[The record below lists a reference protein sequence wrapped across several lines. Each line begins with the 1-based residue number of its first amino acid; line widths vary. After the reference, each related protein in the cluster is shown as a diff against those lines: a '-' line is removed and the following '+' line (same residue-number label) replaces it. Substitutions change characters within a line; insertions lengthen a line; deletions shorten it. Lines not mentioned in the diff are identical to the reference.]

1 MKKMFSG
8 LAAGSFAL
16 LSCSVLA
23 HANEAAMAEAAHNS
37 MHISDAIMPVALMI
51 AISIIARPFFK
62 KMRQARIDREESQG
76 K

>member
-1 MKKMFSG
+1 MKKLFNG
-8 LAAGSFAL
+8 LAASSLAL

-23 HANEAAMAEAAHNS
+23 HANEAEMTAAAHDS

-51 AISIIARPFFK
+51 AISIFARPFFK
-62 KMRQARIDREESQG
+62 KMREARIKREESQD

>member
-1 MKKMFSG
+1 MKYLFSG
-8 LAAGSFAL
+8 LAASSLAL

-23 HANEAAMAEAAHNS
+23 HADEAAMTEGAHQT

-51 AISIIARPFFK
+51 AISLIARPFFR
-62 KMRQARIDREESQG
+62 KMREVRIRNQESQD

>member
-8 LAAGSFAL
+8 LVAGSLAL

-23 HANEAAMAEAAHNS
+23 HANEAEMSEATHQA

-51 AISIIARPFFK
+51 AISIIARPFFR
-62 KMRQARIDREESQG
+62 KMREARIKKEESEN

>member
-8 LAAGSFAL
+8 LTAGSLAL

-23 HANEAAMAEAAHNS
+23 HANEAEMTEAAHQT
-37 MHISDAIMPVALMI
+37 MHISDAIMPVALMV
-51 AISIIARPFFK
+51 AVSLIARPFFK
-62 KMRQARIDREESQG
+62 KMREQRIRREESEN